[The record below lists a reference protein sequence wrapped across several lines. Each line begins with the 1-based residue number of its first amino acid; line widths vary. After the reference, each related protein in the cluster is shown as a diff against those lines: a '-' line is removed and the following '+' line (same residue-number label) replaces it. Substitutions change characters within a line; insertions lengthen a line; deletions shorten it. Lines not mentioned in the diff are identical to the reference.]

1 MNDKNDIL
9 TILNNFN
16 NNANFSDLQF
26 CKDLLFIIYQN
37 MSVLNNEDDEINQ
50 ILLNILKQNRQDQ
63 NQEKNENCK
72 NQNEENFYRKFYSN
86 KLLNTFRYIEKNK
99 DNIIRNEKKIKK

>member
-26 CKDLLFIIYQN
+26 CKDLLY
-37 MSVLNNEDDEINQ
+37 NEDDEINQ